1 MGFFNFFKKKSKK
14 VSTPKKEKRQSIP
27 SIVLPKHMRSKVND
41 YGIRKSE
48 NAKSI
53 ILHLIEDFPTSPFN
67 KKAENARIKAV
78 RHALKV
84 DGTGRVI
91 QSTLSK
97 RRSEAVRKDI
107 IFRLDV
113 QRTQHQKGERSSVC
127 QKYAEQ
133 KTCVACY
140 REQSPLYTKYGTLEK
155 AHEAWKS
162 LTRKENSSKRAS
174 QKLSEEQIIH
184 DVPQPK
190 DDLNGSPYSPFGQL
204 NRTIQAMN
212 AKDKEVYGNMNTP
225 TSSLKTTLEAQKLF
239 EKMKNEE
246 LARRKEIA
254 IEEARIKE
262 IEKNRIATIR
272 EQAQKMYDEWQR
284 GNDNA

>member
-14 VSTPKKEKRQSIP
+14 VSTPKKEKRPTIP

-41 YGIRKSE
+41 YGIHKSE

-67 KKAENARIKAV
+67 RKPESARIKAV

-91 QSTLSK
+91 QSPLSK
-97 RRSEAVRKDI
+97 RRSDAVRKDI

-113 QRTQHQKGERSSVC
+113 QRTQHQKGERASVC

-174 QKLSEEQIIH
+174 QKLCEEQIIH

-190 DDLNGSPYSPFGQL
+190 DDLNGSPYSSFGQL
-204 NRTIQAMN
+204 NRTVEAMN
-212 AKDKEVYGNMNTP
+212 THRALLSP
-225 TSSLKTTLEAQKLF
+225 TTTEAQKLF

-246 LARRKEIA
+246 LVRREEIA

>member
-1 MGFFNFFKKKSKK
+1 MWC
-14 VSTPKKEKRQSIP
+14 
-27 SIVLPKHMRSKVND
+27 
-41 YGIRKSE
+41 
-48 NAKSI
+48 
-53 ILHLIEDFPTSPFN
+53 
-67 KKAENARIKAV
+67 
-78 RHALKV
+78 
-84 DGTGRVI
+84 GRVI
-91 QSTLSK
+91 QSTLSN

-113 QRTQHQKGERSSVC
+113 QRTQHQKGERASVC

-174 QKLSEEQIIH
+174 QKLCEEQIIH

-190 DDLNGSPYSPFGQL
+190 DDLNGSPYSSFGQL

-212 AKDKEVYGNMNTP
+212 TP
-225 TSSLKTTLEAQKLF
+225 TSGIKTTLEAQKLF

-246 LARRKEIA
+246 LARREEIA